1 VSEGEREGE
10 RERGGAGGGG
20 GGGRGGLCG
29 GVGGRDGGGGHGLLK
44 GFRCICESLEL
55 VQLGLQRLDLC
66 EEIVLARLNA

>member
-1 VSEGEREGE
+1 VLGCGGLWRVSVGEREGE
-10 RERGGAGGGG
+10 RERG
-20 GGGRGGLCG
+20 RD
-29 GVGGRDGGGGHGLLK
+29 GGRDGGGGHGLLK